1 MQTSEYEKSLLK
13 RPYVV
18 LALVSL
24 AEFMAMSIWFS
35 FSAIKPLISDQW
47 EISNTDTGLI
57 LAAFQLGYILAVP
70 LMGYLADL
78 FNVRK
83 VFALSAL
90 TAALLNLAFALL
102 ANDLLSA
109 LLLRFIVGMAMA
121 GVYTPGIKFLSS
133 WFEPKQRGRS
143 VGIFVGALVAG
154 SASPYLLTPLAQDW
168 GWQALVFITVG
179 GAIAAAAL
187 MAFVVP
193 DAEVKIASV
202 TRGYNLG
209 ILKDKPMALMNAG
222 YVSHMWELYAM
233 WAWIGPFLVFA
244 FLQRGQSEAFANSFG
259 GLLAFLIIAVG
270 APASVI
276 AGILSDRFG
285 RTAVAGLFL
294 LTSAIIS
301 FFFGFLA
308 AAPIALIAIIGI
320 VYGFSIVGDSSVFST
335 GITELAPSRNIGA
348 ALGLQS
354 LLGFGITIISI
365 ALFGFIVD
373 HAGWELAFLSLGI
386 GAVVGPLA
394 MVWLRRLPESARM
407 AAGKR

>member
-1 MQTSEYEKSLLK
+1 MKVPENQRPLLK

-18 LALVSL
+18 LALVSV

-47 EISNTDTGLI
+47 AISNTDTGLI
-57 LAAFQLGYILAVP
+57 LAAFQLGYIVAVP
-70 LMGYLADL
+70 LLGYLADM

-83 VFALSAL
+83 VFAISAL
-90 TAALLNLAFALL
+90 AAAVLNLAFALL
-102 ANDLLSA
+102 AVDLISA
-109 LLLRFIVGMAMA
+109 LLLRFLVGMAMA

-133 WFEPKQRGRS
+133 WFAPRQRGRS

-154 SASPYLLTPLAQDW
+154 SASPYLLTPLAQNW
-168 GWQALVFITVG
+168 GWQSLVFITVG
-179 GAIAAAAL
+179 GAVAAAAI

-193 DAEVKIASV
+193 DAEIRIAPS
-202 TRGYNLG
+202 RGYNFG

-244 FLQRGQSEAFANSFG
+244 FLQRGESDAFANSFG
-259 GLLAFLIIAVG
+259 GLMAFLIIAVG

-276 AGILSDRFG
+276 AGVLSDRFG
-285 RTAVAGLFL
+285 RTKVAGLFL

-308 AAPIALIAIIGI
+308 AAPIALIAIVGI

-335 GITELAPSRNIGA
+335 GITELAPSENIGA
-348 ALGLQS
+348 ALGVQS

-373 HAGWELAFLSLGI
+373 HASWELAFLSLGI
-386 GAVVGPLA
+386 GAIVGPLA
-394 MVWLRRLPESARM
+394 MVWLRRLPASTRM
-407 AAGKR
+407 SGGRR

>member
-1 MQTSEYEKSLLK
+1 MPPPIEAKSVLR

-47 EISNTDTGLI
+47 AISNTDTGLI
-57 LAAFQLGYILAVP
+57 LAAFQLGYIVSVP
-70 LMGYLADL
+70 ILGYLADL

-83 VFALSAL
+83 VFAISAL
-90 TAALLNLAFALL
+90 AAAILNLAFALL
-102 ANDLLSA
+102 STGLISA
-109 LLLRFIVGMAMA
+109 LLLRFLVGMAMA

-133 WFEPKQRGRS
+133 WFEPRQRGRS
-143 VGIFVGALVAG
+143 VGIFVGALVVG
-154 SASPYLLTPLAQDW
+154 SASPYLLTPLAQTW
-168 GWQALVFITVG
+168 GWQSLVFITVG
-179 GAIAAAAL
+179 GAAGAAAL

-193 DAEVKIASV
+193 DAEVKTAPS
-202 TRGYNLG
+202 RGYNFA

-244 FLQRGQSEAFANSFG
+244 FLERGESEAFANSFG
-259 GLLAFLIIAVG
+259 GLLAFLVIAVG

-276 AGILSDRFG
+276 AGLLSDKFG
-285 RTAVAGLFL
+285 RTVVAGLFL

-301 FFFGFLA
+301 LFFGFLA
-308 AAPIALIAIIGI
+308 ATPIALIALVGFA
-320 VYGFSIVGDSSVFST
+320 YGFSIVGDSSVFST
-335 GITELAPSRNIGA
+335 GITELAPSGNIGA
-348 ALGLQS
+348 ALGVQS

-365 ALFGFIVD
+365 ALFGVLID
-373 HAGWELAFLSLGI
+373 HASWEIAFLSLGV
-386 GAVVGPLA
+386 GALIGPLA
-394 MVWLRRLPESARM
+394 MLWLRRLPASTRM
-407 AAGKR
+407 AGGNR

>member
-1 MQTSEYEKSLLK
+1 MQTSEAQKPLLK
-13 RPYVV
+13 RSYVV
-18 LALVSL
+18 LTLVSF
-24 AEFMAMSIWFS
+24 AEFMAMTIWFS

-78 FNVRK
+78 FNARK
-83 VFALSAL
+83 VFAISAL
-90 TAALLNLAFALL
+90 AAA
-102 ANDLLSA
+102 LLSA

-121 GVYTPGIKFLSS
+121 GVYTPGIQFLSS
-133 WFEPKQRGRS
+133 WFAPKQRGRS

-168 GWQALVFITVG
+168 GWQSLVFITVG
-179 GAIAAAAL
+179 GAVAAAAL

-193 DAEVKIASV
+193 DAEIKIAPAS
-202 TRGYNLG
+202 RGYNFG

-244 FLQRGQSEAFANSFG
+244 FLQRGESEAFANSFG

-285 RTAVAGLFL
+285 RTKVAGLFL

-308 AAPIALIAIIGI
+308 AAPIALIAVIGI

-373 HAGWELAFLSLGI
+373 HAGWEQAFLSLGI

-394 MVWLRRLPESARM
+394 MVWLRRLPEAARM